1 MDSNIDTN
9 ELFNNNQKL
18 LKLYLQQLQQLLEL
32 QRHFSKI

>member
-18 LKLYLQQLQQLLEL
+18 LKLYLQQLQQLLQL